1 MLENVKIFDSLG
13 SFKSD
18 SGDGVVEDEREG
30 SRGEEKLE
38 VFSLEND
45 ECIFEAV
52 RFVIKCSSSF
62 KLQRINL
69 DSRRN
74 SSRKRGSNKMD
85 TNDSFLGTIFIPST
99 HELFFL
105 SRSLFSSGDSETG
118 N

>member
-1 MLENVKIFDSLG
+1 MLDPLG

-18 SGDGVVEDEREG
+18 ADDGNDGVDENERGG
-30 SRGEEKLE
+30 SRLEEKLE

-74 SSRKRGSNKMD
+74 SSKKRGSNKMA
-85 TNDSFLGTIFIPST
+85 TNDSFLGTIFTPLT
-99 HELFFL
+99 HELFSL
-105 SRSLFSSGDSETG
+105 SFKW
-118 N
+118 